1 MILAAL
7 YIRVVA
13 PPLAVPDSYR
23 RLPYPVPS
31 SPSRL
36 PPVSH
41 RFRKLSSGFIT
52 KEWPVDPKCGGARY
66 ATCAIFL
73 RGILVAWSGCQ
84 RGLGRSP
91 GPSHPLQPHQSGES
105 LGVHWRDC
113 RGRCHEAAPRW
124 GVRGMRFSGLPGGPR
139 VPRRRDPEWPRNAD
153 SSKTRWAPPTHREF
167 STLASKRRPP
177 SAVYHF
183 P

>member
-52 KEWPVDPKCGGARY
+52 KEWPVDPKCGAARY

-84 RGLGRSP
+84 RDLDRSP
-91 GPSHPLQPHQSGES
+91 GPGPGHLPQPYRE
-105 LGVHWRDC
+105 WRIGGIPSERLP
-113 RGRCHEAAPRW
+113 RGATMKQPRDE
-124 GVRGMRFSGLPGGPR
+124 VRG
-139 VPRRRDPEWPRNAD
+139 
-153 SSKTRWAPPTHREF
+153 
-167 STLASKRRPP
+167 
-177 SAVYHF
+177 
-183 P
+183 